1 MRLHLICSII
11 LCLPLA
17 FFASPSQA
25 QMPLRVKGEI
35 RINVTTNSSQPIT
48 AAQSGS
54 VAQMQADARKNIYE
68 LAGQECKLLLS
79 TIASECTLE
88 SLNVNSMQQSQYN
101 RGESAPVLV
110 TNSTAS
116 FRIRSKD

>member
-1 MRLHLICSII
+1 MRLPLICSIV

-17 FFASPSQA
+17 FLASPTQA
-25 QMPLRVKGEI
+25 QMPLRVQGDI
-35 RINVTTNSSQPIT
+35 RVNVTTNSSQPIT

-54 VAQMQADARKNIYE
+54 VAQMQADARKNVYE
-68 LAGQECKLLLS
+68 LAAQECKLLLA

-101 RGESAPVLV
+101 RGESSPVLV
-110 TNSTAS
+110 TTSTAG
-116 FRIRSKD
+116 FRIRPKN